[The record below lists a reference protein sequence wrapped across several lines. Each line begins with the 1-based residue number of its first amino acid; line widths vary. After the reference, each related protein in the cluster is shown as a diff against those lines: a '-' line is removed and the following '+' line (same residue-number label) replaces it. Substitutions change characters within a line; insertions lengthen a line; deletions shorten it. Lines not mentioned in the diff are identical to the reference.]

1 MVSMIAG
8 TQELWSYVCAQA
20 KLWLERFPLIISII
34 IYWWSEKIGEKSAE
48 KKAAAFLKRIFS
60 LGLWRLLR

>member
-20 KLWLERFPLIISII
+20 KLWLERFPLFISNI
-34 IYWWSEKIGEKSAE
+34 IYWWSEKKDSWGEECRKESSSIPEAH
-48 KKAAAFLKRIFS
+48 I
-60 LGLWRLLR
+60 